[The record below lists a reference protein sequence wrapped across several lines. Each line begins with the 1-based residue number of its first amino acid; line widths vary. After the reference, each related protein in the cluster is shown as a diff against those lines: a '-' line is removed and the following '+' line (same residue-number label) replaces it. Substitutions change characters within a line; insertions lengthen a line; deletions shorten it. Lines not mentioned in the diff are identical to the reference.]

1 MGWNKTQNIRGPS
14 AASADAGNITGAGS
28 DGLLYTPAAWL
39 LTADLTLHVA
49 TTGSDTTGDGSQAAP
64 WATPH
69 RAMAFLRGL
78 LLADGVFVT
87 ISIADGAYTFSKE
100 LNLNHPQGTQISI
113 EGTST
118 SGTRPTGTSLNGGGG
133 KGYSTTTESF
143 NDAKL
148 KAFYRTQWQFNGC
161 DGLRCD
167 LGGGVTVDKL
177 LIRGNGTA
185 YTDGVLAGGKDPL
198 RIQQSLYIDKAS
210 TGSIN
215 LGQTVGVH
223 NFGGVGIAT
232 GYGGSIC
239 AEAVTVTNT
248 KSDGIRTYFGG
259 SIQAYQATISN
270 CNGDGIATCHGGSI
284 NAMDAMAS
292 NNLKNGIICF
302 YGGSILAKGAT
313 AANNLQSGVMIR
325 HGGTIYASAAN
336 ASRNGQNGFA
346 TSYGGS
352 IYGGDLTAASNQKN
366 GIYIGYGG
374 NILASAATLSGNGE
388 SAAKAEGDG
397 FLRLNG
403 AIYDGILSPPANTLG
418 NGKAYI
424 QTI

>member
-39 LTADLTLHVA
+39 LIADLTLHVA

-64 WATPH
+64 WASPH

-78 LLADGVFVT
+78 LPADGVFVT

-133 KGYSTTTESF
+133 KGYSTSTESF

-177 LIRGNGTA
+177 LIRG
-185 YTDGVLAGGKDPL
+185 
-198 RIQQSLYIDKAS
+198 
-210 TGSIN
+210 
-215 LGQTVGVH
+215 
-223 NFGGVGIAT
+223 
-232 GYGGSIC
+232 
-239 AEAVTVTNT
+239 
-248 KSDGIRTYFGG
+248 
-259 SIQAYQATISN
+259 
-270 CNGDGIATCHGGSI
+270 
-284 NAMDAMAS
+284 
-292 NNLKNGIICF
+292 
-302 YGGSILAKGAT
+302 
-313 AANNLQSGVMIR
+313 
-325 HGGTIYASAAN
+325 
-336 ASRNGQNGFA
+336 
-346 TSYGGS
+346 
-352 IYGGDLTAASNQKN
+352 
-366 GIYIGYGG
+366 
-374 NILASAATLSGNGE
+374 
-388 SAAKAEGDG
+388 
-397 FLRLNG
+397 
-403 AIYDGILSPPANTLG
+403 
-418 NGKAYI
+418 
-424 QTI
+424 